1 MGEQEWLDRVEQ
13 LSSTWKDRCALVF
26 PTTDKYKLSR
36 IIFEAVWR
44 FNEWDLKILRECLE
58 DNRNWMLF
66 EAHQRLK
73 TEGILRGFWV
83 EECASD
89 EELKNLVAV
98 ESFRPQN
105 LKIRMATNFPKPQK
119 IIADLRCK
127 DVPYIN
133 KNSEKFLQLY
143 QGGNDLAHMSAVLI
157 SSPLVDRGVYIEIK
171 ECLYQIGIGALMI
184 SRISWDESHVSIIE
198 NELGEALRQLDPLI
212 QRDFST

>member
-26 PTTDKYKLSR
+26 PPTDKYKLSR

-89 EELKNLVAV
+89 EELKKFGCGRVFQSSKF
-98 ESFRPQN
+98 E
-105 LKIRMATNFPKPQK
+105 
-119 IIADLRCK
+119 
-127 DVPYIN
+127 N
-133 KNSEKFLQLY
+133 KNGDQLPEASK
-143 QGGNDLAHMSAVLI
+143 NN
-157 SSPLVDRGVYIEIK
+157 
-171 ECLYQIGIGALMI
+171 
-184 SRISWDESHVSIIE
+184 SRFEV
-198 NELGEALRQLDPLI
+198 
-212 QRDFST
+212 